1 MSNREKSIS
10 IIEFSGKKTYW
21 DSLSEKFLLHGK
33 QMGCKKLLLSTGTT
47 PGVEKIPMQEEYESA
62 LEGDEDLNKRIIKLG
77 ELNELAYEDLILS
90 INTSSSVGKVAFG
103 LVKNAKSEDSWR
115 ETAKWHGT
123 GW

>member
-1 MSNREKSIS
+1 M
-10 IIEFSGKKTYW
+10 
-21 DSLSEKFLLHGK
+21 HGK
-33 QMGCKKLLLSTGTT
+33 LKGYKKLLVSTGSA
-47 PGVEKIPMQEEYESA
+47 PGMDKIPTQEEYENA
-62 LEGDEDLNKRIIKLG
+62 LEGDDDLNKKIIKLG

-103 LVKNAKSEDSWR
+103 PVKNTKVKISWR